1 MSKIYIGLVSTPGL
15 FASIIRRTIKQD
27 YIHVVLGLDAELN
40 EAYSIGRRNPWIPII
55 SGFEKEEKG
64 KILSKFP
71 EARYQIFELECT
83 AEQRSMIEQRLKE
96 DWERRFR
103 MHYTIIGLPW
113 LLLNKPFYQ
122 KNHYTCSSY
131 LAKVLE
137 DVGINLFDNK
147 HFSLVTPKDFYEYEN
162 KKVIYEGSLR
172 NITDREEIGL
182 IWRLYRKAYINER

>member
-1 MSKIYIGLVSTPGL
+1 MAKIYIGLVSTPGL

-27 YIHVVLGLDAELN
+27 YIHVVLGLDPELN
-40 EAYSIGRRNPWIPII
+40 EAYSIGRRHPFVPVI

-64 KILSKFP
+64 KIVRKFP
-71 EARYQIFELECT
+71 DAKYQIYELECT
-83 AEQRSMIEQRLKE
+83 DEQREQIEYRLKT
-96 DWERRFR
+96 DMERRFR
-103 MHYTIIGLPW
+103 IHYTIIGLPW

-131 LAKVLE
+131 LARVLE
-137 DVGINLFDNK
+137 DVGINLFDSK